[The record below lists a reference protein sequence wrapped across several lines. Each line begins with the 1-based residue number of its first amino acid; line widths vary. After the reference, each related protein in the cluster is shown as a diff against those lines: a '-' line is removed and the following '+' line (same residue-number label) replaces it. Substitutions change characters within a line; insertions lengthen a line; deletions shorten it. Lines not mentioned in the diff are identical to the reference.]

1 LAENNVENYLFL
13 FFDSLISAVILPIR
27 TEMAVHVMSISGL
40 YNNYLIFIIASISS
54 ILGSIINWEIGQKL
68 IFLQKTKI
76 LIKYK
81 TQIKEAEIK
90 WNKYVIWMLLF
101 SSLKILGN
109 PLSLLA
115 GFLRSTF
122 KKFLVIIVIGK
133 VIYYFHLIFLY
144 I

>member
-1 LAENNVENYLFL
+1 MENNLENYLFL
-13 FFDSLISAVILPIR
+13 FFDSLISSVILPIR
-27 TEMAVHVMSISGL
+27 TETAVHVMSISGL
-40 YNNYLIFIIASISS
+40 YNNYLIFIIVSISS

-81 TQIKEAEIK
+81 TQIEEAEIK

-115 GFLRSTF
+115 GFLRSNF